1 MSFDIDAHEW
11 RKCATCVA
19 LFTEEYAMEVWNERA
34 ANRNEQLAKLSMEK
48 RAKFGKMLARIPLC
62 PREGCPGG
70 LKGSVQHVISLGDKD
85 RRNIMRKA
93 RRQEIFRWLKRK
105 LALAS

>member
-11 RKCATCVA
+11 RKCATCGA
-19 LFTEEYAMEVWNERA
+19 LFTEEYAMEVWNGRA
-34 ANRNEQLAKLSMEK
+34 QTRNDQLARLSEEK
-48 RAKFGKMLARIPLC
+48 RARIGHQLAPIPLC
-62 PREGCPGG
+62 PRQGCPGG
-70 LKGSVQHVISLGDKD
+70 AKGSVQHVISLGDKD